1 MRLPSLFC
9 SMVAASVDL
18 MRLACRKHQSGSG
31 TQVVPTVDE
40 SGAADQQDALHVQ
53 CARCPVIRHSADKS
67 SDASHACKV
76 LSTGRSLSAKAFD
89 PNLERAEVFTAL
101 VQTECLTL
109 LHQAGTSEQPVLLE
123 APIWRLIRGPAVS
136 LFAIYALT
144 LAIFPGFLSE
154 VCALLLTA
162 AHSVVHMTT

>member
-1 MRLPSLFC
+1 MHLPSLLC
-9 SMVAASVDL
+9 SMVAPSVDM
-18 MRLACRKHQSGSG
+18 MRLACRTHQSGSD
-31 TQVVPTVDE
+31 TQVVPTVDA
-40 SGAADQQDALHVQ
+40 SGAADQQDALHAQ
-53 CARCPVIRHSADKS
+53 RARCPVIKHSADKP
-67 SDASHACKV
+67 SDASHACKL
-76 LSTGRSLSAKAFD
+76 LSTARSLSAD
-89 PNLERAEVFTAL
+89 PSLERAEVFTAAP
-101 VQTECLTL
+101 VQTECLSL

-162 AHSVVHMTT
+162 AHSVVHVTT